1 MKVCCVRVFQTMGG
15 KRGITKYYEAGRE
28 GGSGYSADRVD
39 GTTLMELVVPEDG
52 GHALR

>member
-1 MKVCCVRVFQTMGG
+1 MGG